1 MLGAATAAT
10 YEATL
15 PVVLADPAVDSMI
28 VLFVPPA
35 TAGAEDVAAGL
46 ARTLEAVSTDK
57 PVLAALL
64 AAEGIPPVLRATPGL
79 AALFTYPESAAR
91 ALGLATERAEW
102 LRRPAG
108 TVPQV
113 NGIDSSSAERIVST
127 PDDRWLTPAETRE
140 LLSAYGLPL
149 VEERVVESVDGAV
162 DAARE
167 LGFPV
172 VVKSAVAGAHKT
184 ETGGV
189 ALDLRDEAAVRSAAE
204 RIGAPVLVQ
213 QMVPTGTELLAGIV
227 QDPTFGPLVAFGPGG
242 VLAELIGEA
251 GFRIAP
257 LTDVDAQEL
266 LHQEKTGLL
275 VAGYRGAPAADE
287 AALADLIHRLSRL
300 GEDLPEVAELDL
312 NPVIAGP
319 DGCVVVDG
327 RARVRPPA
335 QGQRV
340 KTW

>member
-1 MLGAATAAT
+1 MLGSATAVS

-15 PVVLADPAVDSMI
+15 PIMLADPAVDSVI

-35 TAGAEDVAAGL
+35 TAGAEDVAQGL
-46 ARTLEAVSTDK
+46 ARTLESVSTDK

-64 AAEGIPPVLRATPGL
+64 SAEGIPATLRRAPAP

-91 ALGLATERAEW
+91 ALGLAAGRAEW

-108 TVPQV
+108 TVPQID
-113 NGIDSSSAERIVST
+113 GIDTAAAQRIVST
-127 PDDRWLTPAETRE
+127 PDDRWLTTSETRE
-140 LLSAYGLPL
+140 LLSRYGLPL
-149 VEERVVESVDGAV
+149 VEERVAESVDEAV
-162 DAARE
+162 EAARE
-167 LGFPV
+167 LGLPV
-172 VVKSAVAGAHKT
+172 VVKSGVAGAHKT

-189 ALDLRDEAAVRSAAE
+189 ALDLGDEAAVSGAAE
-204 RIGAPVLVQ
+204 RIGAPVIVQ
-213 QMVPTGTELLAGIV
+213 QMIKDGTELLAGVV

-257 LTDVDAQEL
+257 LTDVDAEEL

-275 VAGYRGAPAADE
+275 VAGYRGAPAADT

-319 DGCVVVDG
+319 AGCVVVDA
-327 RARVRPPA
+327 RVRVRPPA
-335 QGQRV
+335 ESRRI

>member
-1 MLGAATAAT
+1 
-10 YEATL
+10 
-15 PVVLADPAVDSMI
+15 VI

-35 TAGAEDVAAGL
+35 TAEAEDVAAGL
-46 ARTLEAVSTDK
+46 VRTLEGVSTDK

-64 AAEGIPPVLRATPGL
+64 AADGIPPVLRKTPGL

-91 ALGLATERAEW
+91 ALGLAAERAEW

-108 TVPQV
+108 TVPQID
-113 NGIDSSSAERIVST
+113 GIDTHAAERIVSVA
-127 PDDRWLTPAETRE
+127 DDRWLTPAETRD

-149 VEERVVESVDGAV
+149 VEERLAESVERAV

-172 VVKSAVAGAHKT
+172 VVKSAEAGAHKT

-189 ALDLRDEAAVRSAAE
+189 ALGLGDEDAVRKAAE
-204 RIGAPVLVQ
+204 RIRAPVLVQ
-213 QMVPTGTELLAGIV
+213 QMIKGGTELLAGIV

-242 VLAELIGEA
+242 ILAELIGEA

-257 LTDVDAQEL
+257 LTDLDAEEL
-266 LHQEKTGLL
+266 LRQEKTGLL
-275 VAGYRGAPAADE
+275 VAGYRGAPAADT

-319 DGCVVVDG
+319 AGCVVVDA
-327 RARVRPPA
+327 RAHVRPPA
-335 QGQRV
+335 QSRRV